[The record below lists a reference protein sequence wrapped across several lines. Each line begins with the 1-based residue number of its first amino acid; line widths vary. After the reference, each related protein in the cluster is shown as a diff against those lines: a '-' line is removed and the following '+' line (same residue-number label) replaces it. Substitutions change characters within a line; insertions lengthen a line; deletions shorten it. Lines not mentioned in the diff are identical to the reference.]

1 MKKLKN
7 SLKSFFNNRVSVLI
21 VVMAVLFSILVVHL
35 FNLQII
41 RGNEYKQSLNSS
53 IEKVISTP
61 ASRGR
66 IFDRNGVL
74 LAYDDI
80 VYAVN
85 ISDSGSFKNKTEKNE
100 AINNS
105 IIKTL
110 AILSK
115 NGDKYTNTFGISYEN
130 GKYEYNVEGNTRL
143 GFLRD
148 CYGKAAISDLTDEQ
162 KNSSADELMKYM
174 ITNYQINTD
183 KMSPDDLLEL
193 LYLRMNLTANSYTR
207 YKPITIAS
215 EISEA
220 SIAAISENQNTFTGV
235 TVDSQYVRR
244 YNDSK
249 YYSALMGY
257 TGVVSTDQLD
267 ELRKENSSYDNTDLV
282 GKGGIEEAFE
292 MDLAGKKG
300 EKQVYLDTVGKIT
313 EVIGET
319 QSVAGHDVYLTIDS
333 RLQKKL
339 YDLLEEKLTEIVL
352 AHLKE
357 SGEKYVYDSGG
368 ALIDLYILMPEVYF
382 ALIDNDLVS
391 FDKLRNPTTDL
402 EKSVNGRYEERLKEK
417 TDWLSGELN
426 GQGTNYK
433 DLSDENKSYIWRAYE
448 ILTENKIIR
457 TDLMNN
463 EDPVTVKWNSGEDIS
478 FKAFIEHCIT
488 NGWVDL
494 SEISDSQYTDLSE
507 VYSKITS
514 YITEKVKEDR
524 KFCLNIFKYLIQ
536 DGTVSGREMCMLLYD
551 QGYLQKDD
559 YYNSLSNW
567 TLSASDFI
575 RTAMNNKLLTPGTL
589 GIAPSSGAAVLEDPN
604 NGQLLALVSYPG
616 YDTNKLSGNMDVDYY
631 NQISKNAS
639 KPLLNWATQAQTM
652 PGSTFKMATALAGLN
667 NGIIDPYT
675 QIYCSGLFTEV
686 TPSPRCS
693 VYPGEH
699 GNETVQ
705 TALRDSCNVFFYSI
719 GYDLAKSKDGSYDSD
734 YGTDILKKYTDD
746 LGLSVKSGIEIP
758 ESTPK
763 ASDTNAIA
771 SAIGQGTAQY
781 SCLNLS
787 RYVSTIANGGKSYE
801 THLVLKVT
809 DNSGKTIKETNS
821 VLSNEM
827 NYISDTAWKAVHDG
841 MILAVQH
848 YKTFSGLESLK
859 VAGKTG
865 TSQINKTTMDNG
877 TFVSY
882 APYDNPEIALSIET
896 PNGYTSTYNAQSAA
910 AFYEWYF
917 KDFKNGAN
925 N

>member
-183 KMSPDDLLEL
+183 KLSPDDLLEL

-300 EKQVYLDTVGKIT
+300 EKQVYLDTVGRIT

-382 ALIDNDLVS
+382 ALINNDLVS

-801 THLVLKVT
+801 THLVLKIT

-865 TSQINKTTMDNG
+865 TSQVNKTIMDNG

>member
-1 MKKLKN
+1 MKKFIN
-7 SLKSFFNNRVSVLI
+7 SLKSFFNNRIAVLI
-21 VVMAVLFSILVVHL
+21 AVLIVLFSILVVHL

-41 RGNEYKQSLNSS
+41 KGNEYKKSLNSS
-53 IEKVISTP
+53 IEKVISTQ

-85 ISDSGSFKNKTEKNE
+85 ISDTGSYKNKTEKNE
-100 AINNS
+100 SINNS

-110 AILSK
+110 DILKK
-115 NGDKYTNTFGISYEN
+115 NGDKYTNTFGISYED
-130 GKYEYNVEGNTRL
+130 GKYKYNVEGNSRL

-148 CYGKAAISDLTDEQ
+148 CYGKATIADLSDEQ
-162 KNSSADELMKYM
+162 KDSSAEDLMKYM
-174 ITNYQINTD
+174 IENYQINTENL
-183 KMSPDDLLEL
+183 SPEDLLEI

-207 YKPITIAS
+207 YKEFTIAS
-215 EISEA
+215 EISE
-220 SIAAISENQNTFTGV
+220 SSVAAISENQNTFVGI

-257 TGVVSTDQLD
+257 TGVVSTDQLE
-267 ELRKENSSYDNTDLV
+267 ELQKENSSYDNTDIV

-292 MDLAGKKG
+292 HDLAGTKG
-300 EKQVYLDTVGKIT
+300 EKHVYLDTVGRIT

-319 QSVAGHDVYLTIDS
+319 QSTTGHDVYLTIDS
-333 RLQKKL
+333 RLQVKL
-339 YDLLEEKLTEIVL
+339 YDLLEDKLTEIVL
-352 AHLKE
+352 SHLIE

-391 FDKLRNPTTDL
+391 FDQLRDPKTDL
-402 EKSVNGRYEERLKEK
+402 EKSVNERYEERLKQE
-417 TDWLSGELN
+417 TDWLSNELKGE
-426 GQGTNYK
+426 GTKYN
-433 DLSDENKSYIWRAYE
+433 DLSDENKSYVWRAYE
-448 ILTENKIIR
+448 ILTENNIIR
-457 TDLMNN
+457 SDLVNIEDDVIENWNN
-463 EDPVTVKWNSGEDIS
+463 GANVS
-478 FKAFIEHCIT
+478 FKELLEHCIT

-494 SEISDSQYTDLSE
+494 SDISDSQYTDLSE
-507 VYSKITS
+507 VYSKVIS
-514 YITEKVKEDR
+514 YIVEKVSEDR
-524 KFCLNIFKYLIQ
+524 EFCLNIYKYLIE
-536 DGTVSGREMCMLLYD
+536 DGVVSGREMCMLLYE
-551 QGYLQKDD
+551 QGYLEKDD

-567 TLSASDFI
+567 TLSASDYI
-575 RTAMNNKLLTPGTL
+575 RAAMNNKVLTPGTL

-616 YDTNKLSGNMDVDYY
+616 YDTNKLSGNMDVAYY

-652 PGSTFKMATALAGLN
+652 PGSTFKMATALVGLN
-667 NGIIDPYT
+667 KGIIDPYT

-827 NYISDTAWKAVHDG
+827 DYISDSAWQAVHEG

-865 TSQINKTTMDNG
+865 TSQVNKTTMDNG

-882 APYDNPEIALSIET
+882 APYDNPEIALSIEI

>member
-183 KMSPDDLLEL
+183 KLSPDNLLEL

-300 EKQVYLDTVGKIT
+300 EKQVYLDTVGRIT

-494 SEISDSQYTDLSE
+494 SEISDSQYTELSE

>member
-110 AILSK
+110 DILSK

-183 KMSPDDLLEL
+183 KLSPDDLLEL

-300 EKQVYLDTVGKIT
+300 EKQVYLDTVGRIT

-865 TSQINKTTMDNG
+865 TSQVNKTTMDNG

>member
-300 EKQVYLDTVGKIT
+300 EKQVYLDTVGRIT

>member
-183 KMSPDDLLEL
+183 KLSPDDLLEL

-300 EKQVYLDTVGKIT
+300 EKQVYLDTVGRIT

-589 GIAPSSGAAVLEDPN
+589 GIAPSSSAAVLEDPN

>member
-183 KMSPDDLLEL
+183 KLSPDDLLEL

-300 EKQVYLDTVGKIT
+300 EKQVYLDTVGRIT

>member
-110 AILSK
+110 DILSK

-183 KMSPDDLLEL
+183 KLSPDDLLEL

-300 EKQVYLDTVGKIT
+300 EKQVYLDTVGRIT

-865 TSQINKTTMDNG
+865 TSQVNKTTMDNG

-882 APYDNPEIALSIET
+882 APYDNPEIALSIEI

>member
-183 KMSPDDLLEL
+183 KLSPDDLLEL

-300 EKQVYLDTVGKIT
+300 EKQVYLDTVGRIT

-865 TSQINKTTMDNG
+865 TSQVNKTTMDNG

-882 APYDNPEIALSIET
+882 APYDNPEIALSIEI

>member
-110 AILSK
+110 DILSK

-183 KMSPDDLLEL
+183 KLSPDNLLEL

-300 EKQVYLDTVGKIT
+300 EKQVYLDTVGRIT

-865 TSQINKTTMDNG
+865 TSQVNKTTMDNG

-882 APYDNPEIALSIET
+882 APYDNPEIALSIEI